1 MRAGRAL
8 LFRPAGEL
16 DRDVLGVVQALN
28 PVAVLD
34 IVEGASQLEPID
46 IRVRYVQ
53 KMRLVRA
60 RWNDVPTSTCYNP
73 EYIDTNFGA
82 VFIFWDKLFGT
93 YEPEVAEVK
102 FGLAKSMPST
112 RLPMRSWVGIDDS
125 SMT

>member
-60 RWNDVPTSTCYNP
+60 RWNDVPTVGASRQRWSTWTQ
-73 EYIDTNFGA
+73 EHRRQ
-82 VFIFWDKLFGT
+82 L
-93 YEPEVAEVK
+93 
-102 FGLAKSMPST
+102 
-112 RLPMRSWVGIDDS
+112 VG
-125 SMT
+125 